1 MKIQEILSQIFDP
14 GRNAWSA
21 SILSGT
27 AGKSVTIDNLPP
39 NNIKRWTFLPKSQ
52 VVLAV
57 RRGLISRKHA
67 CERYCISSE
76 EFLSWDRTINKH
88 DLRGSQTTPDPD
100 RLTDPDPDRLTDPD
114 PDRLT
119 DRERAEARWLPEC
132 ETLTLAATGAAKVLG
147 PDHRAT
153 RAFAKAAASMDK
165 ADLWWARHAM
175 KNLRKDQR
183 EAIAAPVEE

>member
-1 MKIQEILSQIFDP
+1 MKIQEILSQILDP

-21 SILSGT
+21 SIVSGT

-57 RRGLISRKHA
+57 RRGLITREHA

-88 DLRGSQTTPDPD
+88 GLRGLQTT
-100 RLTDPDPDRLTDPD
+100 PD

-119 DRERAEARWLPEC
+119 DRERAEARWRPER

-175 KNLRKDQR
+175 KNMRRDQR
-183 EAIAAPVEE
+183 EAIAAAGEE

>member
-1 MKIQEILSQIFDP
+1 V
-14 GRNAWSA
+14 
-21 SILSGT
+21 SGT

-57 RRGLISRKHA
+57 RRGLISREHA

-88 DLRGSQTTPDPD
+88 DLRGLQTTPDPD
-100 RLTDPDPDRLTDPD
+100 ALI
-114 PDRLT
+114 
-119 DRERAEARWLPEC
+119 DREREEARRRPER
-132 ETLTLAATGAAKVLG
+132 ETLALAATGAAKVLG
-147 PDHRAT
+147 PGHRAT

-165 ADLWWARHAM
+165 ADLWWARQVM
-175 KNLRKDQR
+175 KTLSKERR
-183 EAIAAPVEE
+183 AAIAGAVEE